1 VELDDGILDGISFD
15 QDLRA
20 VVGEEGLLLVVADLV
35 DVHPDYG
42 KIVTALKDLATD
54 LRPFGYK
61 KLKGRPGY
69 RIRVGDYRIIYQVK
83 DNILTVF
90 VLIIGNRRDVYD

>member
-1 VELDDGILDGISFD
+1 MYQVVIEKQAQKQLAKISP
-15 QDLRA
+15 
-20 VVGEEGLLLVVADLV
+20 
-35 DVHPDYG
+35 PDYA
-42 KIVTALKDLATD
+42 KIVAALKDLAND
-54 LRPFGYK
+54 PRPHGYK

-90 VLIIGNRRDVYD
+90 VLIIGHRREVYD

>member
-1 VELDDGILDGISFD
+1 MYQVVIEKQAQKQLAKISP
-15 QDLRA
+15 
-20 VVGEEGLLLVVADLV
+20 
-35 DVHPDYG
+35 PDYA
-42 KIVTALKDLATD
+42 KIATALRELATNP
-54 LRPFGYK
+54 RPYGYK

-69 RIRVGDYRIIYQVK
+69 RVRVGDYRIIYQVK

>member
-1 VELDDGILDGISFD
+1 MYQVVIEKQAQKQLAKISP
-15 QDLRA
+15 
-20 VVGEEGLLLVVADLV
+20 
-35 DVHPDYG
+35 PDYA
-42 KIVTALKDLATD
+42 KIVAALKDLAGD
-54 LRPFGYK
+54 PRPHGYK

-90 VLIIGNRRDVYD
+90 VLIIGHRREVYD

>member
-1 VELDDGILDGISFD
+1 MYQVVIEKQAQKQLAKISP
-15 QDLRA
+15 
-20 VVGEEGLLLVVADLV
+20 
-35 DVHPDYG
+35 PDYA
-42 KIVTALKDLATD
+42 KIAAALKDLAND
-54 LRPFGYK
+54 PRPFGYK

-90 VLIIGNRRDVYD
+90 VLIIGHRREVYD

>member
-1 VELDDGILDGISFD
+1 MYQVVIEKQAQKQLEKISP
-15 QDLRA
+15 
-20 VVGEEGLLLVVADLV
+20 
-35 DVHPDYG
+35 PDYT
-42 KIVTALKDLATD
+42 KIVAALKDLASD
-54 LRPFGYK
+54 PRPHGYK

-90 VLIIGNRRDVYD
+90 VLIIGHRRGVYD